1 MAHAYKAKR
10 KNLNN
15 PKVRTPF
22 KGYFII
28 PAVMQLIEKG
38 KGSSAP
44 TKIKN
49 PPHLLVFFKC
59 FAILTSRYSFTDL
72 IF

>member
-15 PKVRTPF
+15 PKVTTPF
-22 KGYFII
+22 KGYLIM
-28 PAVMQLIEKG
+28 PAVMQLIENG
-38 KGSSAP
+38 NGSRAP

-49 PPHLLVFFKC
+49 PPHLLVFFRC
-59 FAILTSRYSFTDL
+59 FAILTSK
-72 IF
+72 